1 MVRRTN
7 SRTPNEWA
15 RMTHMPVQGI
25 CRLYG
30 EEHEKQMSFV
40 NICMWHE
47 LYHVHPNVL
56 IFIIRSDH
64 TIIKSITLF
73 FGGSRGKTKSQWCP
87 YIQSRSGFYGI
98 RNARAASSA
107 PASST
112 HGKRTYRIET
122 HANKIGINPWDRQN
136 KYDSDYLGTCPTL
149 RNIYFGT
156 GQRSPA
162 EIHWFIDLIFI
173 RMCQRTCYVS
183 ENLCK
188 HIPIQPIKFTMNV
201 TRDLA
206 MNPIRDDVSLA

>member
-112 HGKRTYRIET
+112 LGKRTYRIET
-122 HANKIGINPWDRQN
+122 HANKIAIMFGWNQPTPGTDKTNMILIILEHVQHCGIF
-136 KYDSDYLGTCPTL
+136 TL
-149 RNIYFGT
+149 ALDKGVQ
-156 GQRSPA
+156 QR
-162 EIHWFIDLIFI
+162 FIGSSIW
-173 RMCQRTCYVS
+173 
-183 ENLCK
+183 
-188 HIPIQPIKFTMNV
+188 
-201 TRDLA
+201 
-206 MNPIRDDVSLA
+206 SL